1 MLYKKLL
8 IIGAAFLLMGAKSV
22 NAEATDVSLNNLIS
36 HVGVAAVIGE
46 EMDATRYIAYAAEDK
61 RDDWWGYKELGI
73 AVVESGNLNV
83 RSDASS
89 SAGIVGKMSNLA
101 ACEIMDEVDGW
112 YKIVSGE
119 VEGYVS

>member
-1 MLYKKLL
+1 MLYSKLL
-8 IIGAAFLLMGAKSV
+8 IVGAAVLLM
-22 NAEATDVSLNNLIS
+22 AEKPVTVEAADVSLNNLIN

-46 EMDATRYIAYAAEDK
+46 EMDASRYIEYAAEDK

-101 ACEIMDEVDGW
+101 ACEIMDIMLE
-112 YKIVSGE
+112 E
-119 VEGYVS
+119 